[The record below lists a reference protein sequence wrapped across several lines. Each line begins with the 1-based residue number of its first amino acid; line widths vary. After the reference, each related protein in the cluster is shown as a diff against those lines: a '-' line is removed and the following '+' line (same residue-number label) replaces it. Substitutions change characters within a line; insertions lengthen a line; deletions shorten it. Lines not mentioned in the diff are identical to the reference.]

1 MSGTAERNG
10 LDTVVFDLGG
20 VLIDW
25 EPRRV
30 YRKLF
35 SDEEEMERFL
45 GTVATMEWHLEQ
57 DRGRTRKEATELLVG
72 RYPHYREEIEAFY
85 GRWDEMLGEGIP
97 GSIRVLGELRE
108 RGYPL
113 YALTNWS
120 AETFPAARERYEFLD
135 WFDHIVVSGEL
146 GLIKPDREIYDK
158 LVERTGLDPARSVFV
173 DDRAENVEAAEDL
186 GFTGILF
193 RDGEGLRGEMVRLGL
208 LPDEGRKEATPDA

>member
-1 MSGTAERNG
+1 MSAAGDGPN
-10 LDTVVFDLGG
+10 TVVFDLGG

-35 SDEEEMERFL
+35 SDEEEMKHFL

-57 DRGRTRKEATELLVG
+57 DRGRTRKEATELLAG
-72 RYPHYREEIEAFY
+72 RYPHYRQEIEAFY
-85 GRWDEMLGEGIP
+85 GRWDEMFGEGIRE
-97 GSIRVLGELRE
+97 SIEVLEELRG

-120 AETFPAARERYEFLD
+120 AETFPAARERYGFLD

-146 GLIKPDREIYDK
+146 GLIKPDREIYEE
-158 LVERTGLDPARSVFV
+158 LVRRTGLDPATTVFV
-173 DDRAENVEAAEDL
+173 DDRPENVEAAEKL

-193 RDGEGLRGEMVRLGL
+193 EEPGELRGEMVRLGL
-208 LPDEGRKEATPDA
+208 LPEDAGRTVRDA